1 MSFGGSAR
9 PACIVDLETG
19 AVVLGPGHG
28 ALEKRGLQGGDFWI
42 DHFTGMARKLDEVG
56 VSRGD
61 HQAAGVLVELVQAC
75 KDALSDA
82 SRLRGD
88 ARAVL
93 EVSFRHARGQA
104 GRLRIVR
111 TVCWRGADGAYVP

>member
-42 DHFTGMARKLDEVG
+42 DHFTGMARKLDEG
-56 VSRGD
+56 
-61 HQAAGVLVELVQAC
+61 
-75 KDALSDA
+75 
-82 SRLRGD
+82 
-88 ARAVL
+88 AVL